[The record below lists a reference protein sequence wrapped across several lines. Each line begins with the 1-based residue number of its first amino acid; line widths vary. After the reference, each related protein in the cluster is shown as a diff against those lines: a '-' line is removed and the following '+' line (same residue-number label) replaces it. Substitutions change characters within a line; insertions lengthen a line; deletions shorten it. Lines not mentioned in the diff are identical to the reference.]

1 MKATLE
7 KVGKEPCWVVEF
19 DYPAGIT
26 RYVVEL
32 GSDEKAKALALER
45 AEAFLNRLIKASQP
59 Q

>member
-19 DYPAGIT
+19 EYPPGIK

-32 GSDEKAKALALER
+32 GSDEEAKVLALER
-45 AEAFLNRLIKASQP
+45 AEAFLSRLKEAESR
-59 Q
+59 